1 MERPRPD
8 PPLDV
13 RPFLE
18 LLDDQLYP
26 CRSGSIN
33 AAGASTTALL
43 LVFGPD
49 AEEVDAVKDRLTAA
63 LLDHIRWQQTEGPPS
78 E

>member
-1 MERPRPD
+1 MKRPESE

-13 RPFLE
+13 SPFLE
-18 LLDDQLYP
+18 LVDEQLYP
-26 CRSGSIN
+26 SRSGGIN
-33 AAGASTTALL
+33 HVGASTTAVL

-49 AEEVDAVKDRLTAA
+49 AEEVEAVHVRLQAA
-63 LLDHIRWQQTEGPPS
+63 LLDHIRWQQTEGPPA